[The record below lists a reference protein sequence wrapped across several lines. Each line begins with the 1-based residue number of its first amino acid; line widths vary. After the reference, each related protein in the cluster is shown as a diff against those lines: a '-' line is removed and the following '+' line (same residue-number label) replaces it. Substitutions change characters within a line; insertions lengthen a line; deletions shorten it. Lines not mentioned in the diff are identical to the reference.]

1 MSDYILVGKIVN
13 TFGLKG
19 ELKISTESDFIKERF
34 GKGSKIY
41 LKLNG
46 KYQEFTISSSR
57 MIKGLPT
64 IVLNDLVDINDVTK
78 YVGLN
83 VYSSTD
89 DNPVLDDNEYY
100 IDDLV
105 GLKVLFPDKEQFG
118 IVKDIIILPAND
130 VMEIET
136 LDGKKELIPFVDD
149 FVKEVNEDYIVIRHF
164 EVDND

>member
-105 GLKVLFPDKEQFG
+105 GLKVLFPDKQEFG

>member
-105 GLKVLFPDKEQFG
+105 GLKVLFPDKQQFG